1 MSKETTENSRN
12 QAFPNLTIEMHVQI
26 QGFLQALSLTNM
38 MIIILVH
45 TIVKLLEVKSR
56 EKIVKAVGEKNACYI
71 QK

>member
-1 MSKETTENSRN
+1 
-12 QAFPNLTIEMHVQI
+12 
-26 QGFLQALSLTNM
+26 M

-56 EKIVKAVGEKNACYI
+56 EKIVKAVGEKNAYYI